1 MSDQTRDPKES
12 GVTTQ
17 ARSQLITQSVRALDV
32 INDLCQG
39 RRRWVMSVPAR
50 PDEDPDLVLA
60 SAIRALTEA
69 NAADAQTIATL
80 RAKVERSGDALAIER
95 GLVTIY
101 RNDVERHAQT
111 IAALRDEN
119 ARLKAV
125 IAATF
130 SEEGTPQDIIAMAV
144 RIIEHP
150 DAARLLSHVCRMS
163 ERCER
168 ARAELATLK
177 ADADRREQEAL
188 REGFMA
194 RGHAVGTISNGYGW
208 RFDVPP
214 TASPNEELKFAA
226 YLTQRQEQPKP

>member
-119 ARLKAV
+119 ARLKAELEQ
-125 IAATF
+125 AT
-130 SEEGTPQDIIAMAV
+130 
-144 RIIEHP
+144 
-150 DAARLLSHVCRMS
+150 
-163 ERCER
+163 R
-168 ARAELATLK
+168 AIQGK
-177 ADADRREQEAL
+177 AL
-188 REGFMA
+188 RKA
-194 RGHAVGTISNGYGW
+194 
-208 RFDVPP
+208 
-214 TASPNEELKFAA
+214 
-226 YLTQRQEQPKP
+226 LTQRQEQSKP